1 LFQQIIYKESSPL
14 DGPIQ
19 TREIVINPPKID
31 QEFLLKIMRRHWKP
45 ASLLFFIILII
56 GMSFTYFVKNSYR
69 SKVVASFSRND
80 SAILNLEGGLAV
92 GGERSDW
99 NFETRMTDPYFL
111 SALGDFLRLDTKS
124 TFQKITSK
132 FLSLPLESE
141 SDRNAN
147 LVSYFSKRLIP
158 EVNSDIGQLSI
169 NIILDDVPEKSQNL
183 AALAMES
190 FITSELTST
199 ASRLSVKIDALA
211 GALKR
216 SQERLQDLRIKIQST
231 SKAQNRG
238 TVPNTPLEVRQRE
251 SDLLDRIKASE
262 REFANVVDDQTKR
275 RTILESEY
283 QRLSARLY
291 STHPDL
297 AAKRTE
303 LENAVN
309 NTSAVETSARNLS
322 RLRRELLLART
333 DSMMPGLGILSD
345 DPFNTLDGRLEV
357 TQIATLKQ
365 SITELELERES
376 LLKQVADPSLRTRL
390 KVIRPATYEIKPVS
404 RKKVQV
410 LLATLVLA
418 IFGTVSF
425 IVLREVRSPIIRD
438 AWRAYRAT
446 GVNVL
451 AQLAEISV
459 KTYPRVSPHNADQ
472 MRERL
477 SSSAARDRA
486 AVRTLLAYRK
496 VELSLLKQC
505 KGKTVC
511 VLSAGT
517 TDVTSDFLYSLANI
531 IATDTGRKILV
542 IDGNANDPIIK
553 MIPKSSPDFIDNL
566 VEQQPV
572 LTSVIKGDESR
583 SFDLLAVNK
592 PMLGRRTR
600 ALGASFLAPCFKELE
615 SLYDLI
621 LVRSLP
627 ESHFIENVEIVSAC
641 SDVVVGIDAQRT
653 TFFDLARNLEQ
664 IGDAKLRGL
673 ILVGT

>member
-1 LFQQIIYKESSPL
+1 M
-14 DGPIQ
+14 DGPMQ
-19 TREIVINPPKID
+19 KRPRGVTPPKID
-31 QEFLLKIMRRHWKP
+31 GEFVLKIIRRHWLP
-45 ASLLFFIILII
+45 ATLLFLMILSVGICLT
-56 GMSFTYFVKNSYR
+56 FFVKNSYR

-80 SAILNLEGGLAV
+80 SAIMNLEGGLVV

-99 NFETRMTDPYFL
+99 NFETKMTDPYFL
-111 SALGDFLRLDTKS
+111 SKLGDYLMLDMTS
-124 TFQKITSK
+124 TFQKIASR
-132 FLSLPLESE
+132 FLSLPVESE
-141 SDRNAN
+141 ANRNAK

-158 EVNSDIGQLSI
+158 EVNGEIGQLSL
-169 NIILDDVPEKSQNL
+169 NVILDDVPEKSQNL

-190 FITSELTST
+190 FITSELTSA

-211 GALKR
+211 AAMKR
-216 SQERLQDLRIKIQST
+216 SQERLQGLKVKIQSGT
-231 SKAQNRG
+231 NTQNRENP
-238 TVPNTPLEVRQRE
+238 TNTPIDVRQRE

-262 REFANVVDDQTKR
+262 REFAGVVDDQTKR
-275 RTILESEY
+275 RAILESEY

-303 LENAVN
+303 LENTVN
-309 NTSAVETSARNLS
+309 NTTAVENSARNLS
-322 RLRRELLLART
+322 RLRRELLLMRT

-345 DPFNTLDGRLEV
+345 DPFNSMDGRLEV

-365 SITELELERES
+365 SITDLELERES
-376 LLKQVADPSLRTRL
+376 LLKQAADPSLRTRL
-390 KVIRPATYEIKPVS
+390 KVIRPATYEVKPVS
-404 RKKVQV
+404 RKKFQV
-410 LLATLVLA
+410 FLAFFVLA
-418 IFGTVSF
+418 FLGSLSLVI
-425 IVLREVRSPIIRD
+425 LREIRSPIIRD
-438 AWRAYRAT
+438 AWRAYRVT

-472 MRERL
+472 MREKL
-477 SSSAARDRA
+477 SSLAARDRA
-486 AVRTLLAYRK
+486 AVRTLLSYRK
-496 VELSLLKQC
+496 VELSLLQQC
-505 KGKTVC
+505 EGKTVC

-517 TDVTSDFLYSLANI
+517 SDVTSDFLYSLANI

-572 LTSVIKGDESR
+572 LTSVITGDESR

-592 PMLGRRTR
+592 PMHGRRTR
-600 ALGASFLAPCFKELE
+600 ALGAGFLVPCFRELE
-615 SLYDLI
+615 NLYDLI

-641 SDVVVGIDAQRT
+641 SDLVVGIDAQRT
-653 TFFDLARNLEQ
+653 TFFDLARNLDQ

>member
-1 LFQQIIYKESSPL
+1 MDRPMQAL
-14 DGPIQ
+14 DRPMQ
-19 TREIVINPPKID
+19 KRERGVTPPKID
-31 QEFLLKIMRRHWKP
+31 WEFVLKIIRRHWLP
-45 ASLLFFIILII
+45 ATLLFFMILSVGICLT
-56 GMSFTYFVKNSYR
+56 FFVKNSYR

-80 SAILNLEGGLAV
+80 SAIMNLEGGLVV

-99 NFETRMTDPYFL
+99 NFETKMTDPYFL
-111 SALGDFLRLDTKS
+111 SKLGDYLNLDTTS
-124 TFQKITSK
+124 TFQKLTSN
-132 FLSLPLESE
+132 FLPLPVESE

-147 LVSYFSKRLIP
+147 LVSYFSKRLIS
-158 EVNSDIGQLSI
+158 EVNSEIGQLSL

-190 FITSELTST
+190 FITSELTSA

-211 GALKR
+211 AAMKR
-216 SQERLQDLRIKIQST
+216 SQERLQDLRVKIQSGT
-231 SKAQNRG
+231 NAQHRG
-238 TVPNTPLEVRQRE
+238 APTNTPIDVRQKE

-262 REFANVVDDQTKR
+262 REFAAVVDDQTKR

-303 LENAVN
+303 LENTVN
-309 NTSAVETSARNLS
+309 NTSAVENSARNLS
-322 RLRRELLLART
+322 RLRRELLLMRT
-333 DSMMPGLGILSD
+333 DSMMPGLGILTD
-345 DPFNTLDGRLEV
+345 DPFNSMDGRLEV
-357 TQIATLKQ
+357 TQIASLKQ

-376 LLKQVADPSLRTRL
+376 LLKQAADPTLRTRL
-390 KVIRPATYEIKPVS
+390 KVIRPATYEVKPVS

-410 LLATLVLA
+410 LLASFVLAVFGSLFLVL
-418 IFGTVSF
+418 
-425 IVLREVRSPIIRD
+425 LREVRSPIIRD

-451 AQLAEISV
+451 AQLADISV

-472 MRERL
+472 MREKL
-477 SSSAARDRA
+477 SSLATGDRA
-486 AVRTLLAYRK
+486 AVRTLLSYRK
-496 VELSLLKQC
+496 VELSLLQQC
-505 KGKTVC
+505 EGKTVC

-517 TDVTSDFLYSLANI
+517 SDVTSDFLYSLANI

-553 MIPKSSPDFIDNL
+553 MIPKSAPDFIDNL
-566 VEQQPV
+566 VEQRPV

-600 ALGASFLAPCFKELE
+600 ALAAGFLVPCFKELE

-641 SDVVVGIDAQRT
+641 SDLVVGIDAQRT
-653 TFFDLARNLEQ
+653 TFFDLARNLDQ

>member
-1 LFQQIIYKESSPL
+1 M

-19 TREIVINPPKID
+19 TRERGITPPKID
-31 QEFLLKIMRRHWKP
+31 QEFILKIVRRHWQP
-45 ASLLFFIILII
+45 ATLLFFTILIV
-56 GMSFTYFVKNSYR
+56 GACFTFFVKNSYR
-69 SKVVASFSRND
+69 SKVVASFNRND
-80 SAILNLEGGLAV
+80 SAILSLEGGLAI
-92 GGERSDW
+92 GNERSDW

-111 SALGDFLRLDTKS
+111 SKLGDYLNLDTTS
-124 TFQKITSK
+124 SFQKFTSQFK
-132 FLSLPLESE
+132 PLRVESE

-158 EVNSDIGQLSI
+158 EVNSEIRQLSI
-169 NIILDDVPEKSQNL
+169 NIILDDVPEKSQDL

-199 ASRLSVKIDALA
+199 ASRLSVKIDALSA
-211 GALKR
+211 ALKR
-216 SQERLQDLRIKIQST
+216 SQERLQELKGKIQSG
-231 SKAQNRG
+231 SNAQNRAA
-238 TVPNTPLEVRQRE
+238 PAATPLEVRQKE

-262 REFANVVDDQTKR
+262 REYSAVVDDQTKR

-297 AAKRTE
+297 EAKRTE
-303 LENAVN
+303 LENTVN
-309 NTSAVETSARNLS
+309 NTSAVENSARNLS
-322 RLRRELLLART
+322 RLRRELLLTRT
-333 DSMMPGLGILSD
+333 DSIMPGLGILSD
-345 DPFNTLDGRLEV
+345 DPFNSLDGRLEV

-376 LLKQVADPSLRTRL
+376 LLKQAADPTLRTRL
-390 KVIRPATYEIKPVS
+390 KVIRPATYDVKPVS
-404 RKKVQV
+404 RKKLQV
-410 LLATLVLA
+410 LLASLVLA
-418 IFGTVSF
+418 AFGSISF
-425 IVLREVRSPIIRD
+425 VFVREIRSPIIRD

-459 KTYPRVSPHNADQ
+459 KTYPRVSPANADQ
-472 MRERL
+472 MREKL
-477 SSSAARDRA
+477 SSMATKDRA
-486 AVRTLLAYRK
+486 AVRTLLSYRK

-505 KGKTVC
+505 EGKTVC

-517 TDVTSDFLYSLANI
+517 SDVTSDFLYSLANI

-553 MIPKSSPDFIDNL
+553 MIPKTVPDFIDNL
-566 VEQQPV
+566 VDQKPV
-572 LTSVIKGDESR
+572 LTSVINGDDSR

-592 PMLGRRTR
+592 PMIGRRTR
-600 ALGASFLAPCFKELE
+600 ALAAGYLTTCFKELE
-615 SLYDLI
+615 TIYDLI

-627 ESHFIENVEIVSAC
+627 ESHFIENVEIVTAC

-653 TFFDLARNLEQ
+653 TFFDLSRNLEQ